1 MNCPDSFSLQSRWSA
16 RLQAVLEIVMVSSV
30 VSGFLV
36 SMVLAAVFGRSRL
49 NMAEMNVEFFTM
61 YQLSGAAVT
70 FLILWILMK
79 GRGETL
85 AGLGMNGKQWKSNVL
100 LGILAVPC
108 LVVLSVW
115 IITTFRS
122 FLPEYALEKN
132 PLTEMINSP
141 KQLALFV
148 ITVIVAGGI
157 QEEIQRAFI
166 LCRFRSHLG
175 GAWVGLV
182 VWSLVFGAGHYVQGA
197 QGVLAATVLGFV
209 FGALYLIRGNL
220 ILPMIAHAGYNT
232 LTVFIYWFT
241 IGINK

>member
-1 MNCPDSFSLQSRWSA
+1 MNCSDSSLQSKWAS
-16 RLQAVLEIVMVSSV
+16 RLQAVIEIVMVSSV

-36 SMVLAAVFGRSRL
+36 SMVLAAVFGRNRL
-49 NMAEMNVEFFTM
+49 NMAEMDVEFFAT
-61 YQLSGAAVT
+61 YQLFAAVVT

-79 GRGETL
+79 RGGETL
-85 AGLGMNGKQWKSNVL
+85 TGLGLHLKQWKANIL
-100 LGILAVPC
+100 LGILAAPC
-108 LVVLSVW
+108 LLVLSVG
-115 IITTFRS
+115 IITAFKS

-132 PLTEMINSP
+132 PLIEMIHSP
-141 KQLALFV
+141 RQLALFI

-175 GAWVGLV
+175 GSWIGLV

-197 QGVLAATVLGFV
+197 QGMLAATVLGFI
-209 FGALYLIRGNL
+209 FGTLYLIRGNL
-220 ILPMIAHAGYNT
+220 VLPMTAHACYNT
-232 LTVFIYWFT
+232 LTVFIYWFA